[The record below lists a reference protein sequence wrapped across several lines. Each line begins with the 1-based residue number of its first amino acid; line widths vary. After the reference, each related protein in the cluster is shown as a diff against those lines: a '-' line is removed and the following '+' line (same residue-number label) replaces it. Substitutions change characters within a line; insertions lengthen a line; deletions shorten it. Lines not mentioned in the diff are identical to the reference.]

1 MIKYSR
7 QFCWFT
13 QQSFAHSYFCK
24 VSVPCWSLW
33 GLTGDE
39 SFSKLLMLL
48 KHISMPRHRTH
59 CFVFSPR
66 CVCYVLLSPI
76 NFEMPALVLT
86 ILCDWLI
93 VDGTPCSTHLCM
105 HINASLLQSFTVCS
119 KYSLQTKP
127 SMLLRNIPLMSDD
140 SKLYH
145 LTVTAGLVEYSVL
158 WTTEKPFIVNIVQ
171 GEASYSESK
180 YIYIQLETCGLE
192 WSTLVGTIIAL
203 FQHNNQNKMSKC
215 CDLSFF

>member
-1 MIKYSR
+1 MCLNT

-13 QQSFAHSYFCK
+13 QQSFSHSYFCK

-48 KHISMPRHRTH
+48 KHISMPRHHTH

-93 VDGTPCSTHLCM
+93 VDGTACSTHLCM
-105 HINASLLQSFTVCS
+105 HINASLLQSFTVCL

-127 SMLLRNIPLMSDD
+127 SMLLRNIPLMSND

-145 LTVTAGLVEYSVL
+145 LTVTAVLVEYSVL
-158 WTTEKPFIVNIVQ
+158 WTTENYLLRIYCKETLHTVKVSTSRNLWTWMKYTCRNNNSTFSTSQ
-171 GEASYSESK
+171 SE
-180 YIYIQLETCGLE
+180 
-192 WSTLVGTIIAL
+192 
-203 FQHNNQNKMSKC
+203 
-215 CDLSFF
+215 